1 MSGEAMKIKMLKTMA
16 GPDGCFHPGDVL
28 SVSKAEGIELLGS
41 GAALLLDDEAE
52 LEIANI
58 EEPEETATIFQRR
71 RGRPP
76 GKKL

>member
-1 MSGEAMKIKMLKTMA
+1 MLKTMA

-28 SVSKAEGIELLGS
+28 SVSKEEGIELLGS
-41 GAALLLDDEAE
+41 GSALLLEDEIEIE
-52 LEIANI
+52 LATV
-58 EEPEETATIFQRR
+58 EEVEETATTFQRK